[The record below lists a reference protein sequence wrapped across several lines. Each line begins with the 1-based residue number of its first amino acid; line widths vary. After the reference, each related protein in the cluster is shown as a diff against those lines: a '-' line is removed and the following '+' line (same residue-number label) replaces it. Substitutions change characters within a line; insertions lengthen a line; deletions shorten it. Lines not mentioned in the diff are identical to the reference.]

1 MADGIPH
8 PAKGGNLASITYN
21 DFLMPGGEH
30 VYEPFLIAGGQTL
43 LRGAVLGQV
52 TATGKLI
59 LSLNGAADGSQNAMA
74 ILCEDLDTTVNAA
87 ADIPFHVLVHGR
99 VNPEALV
106 FGTGQTEANTKAAMR
121 MAGIYYVHPF

>member
-59 LSLNGAADGSQNAMA
+59 LSLNGAADGSQNATA

-106 FGTGQTEANTKAAMR
+106 FGTGQTEANTKAA
-121 MAGIYYVHPF
+121 

>member
-8 PAKGGNLASITYN
+8 PAKGGNFASITYN
-21 DFLMPGGEH
+21 DFLMPGGDHE
-30 VYEPFLIAGGQTL
+30 YEPFIIAGGQTL
-43 LRGAVLGQV
+43 LRGSVLGAI
-52 TATGKLI
+52 TASGKLI
-59 LSLNGAADGSQNAMA
+59 LSLNAAADGSQNAVA
-74 ILCEDLDTTVNAA
+74 ILCEDLDTTVGGNADVA
-87 ADIPFHVLVHGR
+87 FHVLVHGR

>member
-8 PAKGGNLASITYN
+8 PAKGGQIASITYL
-21 DFLMPGGEH
+21 DFLMPGSDH
-30 VYEPFLIAGGQTL
+30 VFEPFVIAGGQQL

-52 TATGKLI
+52 TATGKL
-59 LSLNGAADGSQNAMA
+59 LLAASAAGDGSNSPMA
-74 ILCEDLDTTVNAA
+74 ILCEDLDTTVNAN

-106 FGTGQTEANTKAAMR
+106 FGAGTTEANSKAAMR
-121 MAGIYYVHPF
+121 DAGIYYVHPF